1 MRQARRGGRIA
12 ILGATSAT
20 REAVAQGPPASD
32 NGSSI
37 IYVDRCALTRDC
49 IGSQL
54 ASALPEFR
62 LAVLASPSDAD
73 RVEQPGCIVYNTH
86 SFSIEDA
93 PVVRDLA
100 LLQDI
105 ANGVPVVVLSDV
117 EAPENV
123 IGALHRGVAGY
134 LPTSLS
140 LKLASE
146 AIRLVL
152 FGGTFVPASA
162 LPLTMRPEPL
172 RSAGAGDGAPGSAHL
187 TPRQVEVLRHL
198 WQGKQNKTI
207 ALELRMSEGT
217 VKVHIKHIMKKLHA
231 HNRTQ
236 VVLMTQR
243 MLGGS
248 EPLDGQA
255 TSVMERQL
263 AAPSKA
269 STRL

>member
-1 MRQARRGGRIA
+1 MRQVSRGGQIA

-20 REAVAQGPPASD
+20 REAATKSPPASD

-37 IYVDRCALTRDC
+37 IYVDHCALTRDC

-54 ASALPEFR
+54 ALALPEFR
-62 LAVLASPSDAD
+62 LAVLTSPSDAG
-73 RVEQPGCIVYNTH
+73 RAKQPCCIIYHTH
-86 SFSIEDA
+86 FLSIEDV
-93 PVVRDLA
+93 PVVRDLG
-100 LLQDI
+100 LLQGI
-105 ANGVPVVVLSDV
+105 ANGVPIVVLSDIEV
-117 EAPENV
+117 AENV
-123 IGALHRGVAGY
+123 IGALHHGVAGY

-162 LPLTMRPEPL
+162 LPLTRRSEPL
-172 RSAGAGDGAPGSAHL
+172 RSAGAGEGAPGSAHL

-198 WQGKQNKTI
+198 WLGKQNKTI
-207 ALELRMSEGT
+207 ALELQMSEGT

-248 EPLDGQA
+248 EPLNRQEIP
-255 TSVMERQL
+255 VKERHL
-263 AAPSKA
+263 AASPKA
-269 STRL
+269 